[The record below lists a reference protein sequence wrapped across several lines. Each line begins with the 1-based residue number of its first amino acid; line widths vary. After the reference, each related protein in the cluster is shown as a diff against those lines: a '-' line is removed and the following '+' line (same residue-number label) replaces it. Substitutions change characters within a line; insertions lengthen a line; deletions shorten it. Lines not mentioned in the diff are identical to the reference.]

1 MAKQNP
7 FDSSKWLHVSV
18 SILKGIVFTVIAVV
32 LSIAYFMITGFPKSE
47 PEEIGV
53 EITPPALIPD
63 SNFVD
68 LWTAPSDW
76 RLGRLDKKDQEL
88 IKYGKE
94 LIVHTADYLGPNG
107 TVRAIS
113 NGLNCQNCHL
123 EGGTQPWGNNY
134 FAVQSTYPKFRARSG
149 LVEDQAKR
157 VNDCLERS
165 LNGRGLETDSRE
177 MQAILAYLKWLGS
190 DVPAKQ
196 TPKGSG
202 IMKLKG
208 LNRPTDPIAG
218 EVVYQQKCTS
228 CHQANGEGVMGP
240 NGRSYTYPPLWG
252 KHSYNNGAGLYRISN
267 FAGWV
272 KLNMPFGTTYE
283 HPQLT
288 DAEAWDVA
296 AYVNS
301 RPRPE
306 KDTSKDWPDIA
317 AKPFDHPFG
326 PYADPFTEEQHKYGP
341 YKPIK
346 EWKEK
351 NKTPASVKPG
361 IARL

>member
-1 MAKQNP
+1 MAKQNS
-7 FDSSKWLHVSV
+7 FDLSKWLNVSV
-18 SILKGIVFTVIAVV
+18 SILKGVVVGVIAIV
-32 LSIAYFMITGFPKSE
+32 LVITYFVITGLPKFE
-47 PEEIGV
+47 PEEI
-53 EITPPALIPD
+53 ITETTPVVMPD

-94 LIVHTADYLGPNG
+94 LIAHTADYLGPNG
-107 TVRAIS
+107 TVMSIS

-123 EGGTQPWGNNY
+123 QGGTQPWGNNY
-134 FAVQSTYPKFRARSG
+134 FAVRANYPKLRARSG
-149 LVEDQAKR
+149 MVEDQVKR

-165 LNGRGLETDSRE
+165 LNGRGLEPNSHE
-177 MQAILAYLKWLGS
+177 MRAMLAYLKWLGS
-190 DVPAKQ
+190 DVPFKQ
-196 TPKGSG
+196 TPKGTG
-202 IMKLKG
+202 IFKLKG

-218 EVVYQQKCTS
+218 DLVYQQKCSS
-228 CHQANGEGVMGP
+228 CHQANGEGMMGP

-272 KLNMPFGTTYE
+272 KLNMPFGTTYK

-288 DAEAWDVA
+288 DEEAWDVA

-306 KDTSKDWPDIA
+306 KDTSKDWPDIT

-351 NKTPASVKPG
+351 NKTPKTVKPS